1 MKPEDMTSTFRWG
14 SVIAGVETFKAL
26 MQRELEGRCGLRYSY
41 SGVASDQRQNTYP
54 MHQIH

>member
-1 MKPEDMTSTFRWG
+1 MKPEGMTSTYRWG

-26 MQRELEGRCGLRYSY
+26 MQRELAGRGGVRYSY

-54 MHQIH
+54 MDQIH